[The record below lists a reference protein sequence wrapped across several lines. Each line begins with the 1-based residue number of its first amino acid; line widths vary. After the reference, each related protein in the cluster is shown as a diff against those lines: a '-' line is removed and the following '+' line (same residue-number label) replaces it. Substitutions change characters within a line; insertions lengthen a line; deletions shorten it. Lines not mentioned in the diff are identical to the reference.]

1 MKSKTKQSIKEI
13 LIVSAIAGASLGLG
27 YMIFSKTCKKEDCD
41 CSSFQN
47 QLSSCLDDL
56 ETYSDD
62 LEQTNQNLINCSADL
77 VECQE
82 QIPISLDEVSV
93 TLMNDAVIDLSN
105 KFNGELINIQFFL
118 VDNNADGSPIN
129 ITVEVTKN
137 DSSFAILSDVP
148 IKTSSWFS
156 GSQTIS
162 FNCIVGNVQGSGS
175 GLEFTFYDSDN
186 NKLLSLSPT
195 FIRNL

>member
-13 LIVSAIAGASLGLG
+13 LIASAIAISGLGLG
-27 YMIFSKTCKKEDCD
+27 YLIFSKTCKKEDCD
-41 CSSFQN
+41 CSAYENLYSVCQDN
-47 QLSSCLDDL
+47 LLELDNDL
-56 ETYSDD
+56 
-62 LEQTNQNLINCSADL
+62 QITNNNLIQCNSNL
-77 VECQE
+77 IECQE